1 MMPPRPRHDLE
12 RHVSRDG
19 FAAGR
24 GGDARYPDERT
35 LVKVSPERDRPMTLF
50 DDDERCDT

>member
-1 MMPPRPRHDLE
+1 MMPPRPERDLE

-19 FAAGR
+19 GR
-24 GGDARYPDERT
+24 DARYPDERT
-35 LVKVSPERDRPMTLF
+35 LVKVSPERDQPMTSF